1 MANEYCTLA
10 NLKAFAHIT
19 STDASDDAVLS
30 GLILSTSRGIDAF
43 LFRKFYSRS
52 ETHTFDVP
60 DYAVPYPLSL
70 PGYAGNTHG
79 RVLFL
84 DDDLLSVTTLTNGDS
99 TTIPSTEYNLYPL
112 NEPAK
117 RELRLKASSSYSFQS
132 DTSGNNE
139 GVISLAGVWGGV
151 AGSPSV
157 TSGWSG
163 SASDAISGEIM
174 SRLELATK
182 IIATDLYKKRTG
194 QSGEG
199 AVTVT
204 AAGVV
209 IRPAGWPREALDL
222 LLPLRHIPI
231 AG

>member
-19 STDASDDAVLS
+19 STDASDDTVLS
-30 GLILSTSRGIDAF
+30 GLIESTSRAVDSF
-43 LFRKFYSRS
+43 LFRKFFSRS
-52 ETHTFDVP
+52 ETHAFDVP

-70 PGYAGNTHG
+70 PGYTGSTYG

-99 TTIPSTEYNLYPL
+99 TTIPATEYNLYPL

-117 RELRLKASSSYSFQS
+117 RELRLKAGSSYSFAS
-132 DTSGNNE
+132 DTDGNYE
-139 GVISLAGVWGGV
+139 GVISLAGVWGAC
-151 AGSPSV
+151 AGSPSA
-157 TSGWSG
+157 TGGWAG
-163 SASDAISGEIM
+163 SAADAISVETM
-174 SRLELATK
+174 ARLELATK
-182 IIATDLYKKRTG
+182 IIVTDLYKKRTG

-199 AVTVT
+199 VVTVT

-209 IRPAGWPREALDL
+209 VRPAGWPREALDL